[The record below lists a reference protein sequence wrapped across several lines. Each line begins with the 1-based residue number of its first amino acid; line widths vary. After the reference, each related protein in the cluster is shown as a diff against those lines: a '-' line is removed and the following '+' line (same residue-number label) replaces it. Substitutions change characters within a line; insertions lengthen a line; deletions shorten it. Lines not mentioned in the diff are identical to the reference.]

1 MNSEHPDTRR
11 GFLRRLADPGRRRPE
26 PPGPPTTPLR
36 LHIGAA
42 CLMRHRVECRLC
54 AEACDTRAVRVVP
67 AVGGVAQLRLDPSAC
82 TGCGDCV
89 APCPVGAALLGPVDP
104 DDSAKRLP

>member
-1 MNSEHPDTRR
+1 MNAPGSRR
-11 GFLRRLADPGRRRPE
+11 GFLRRMIDPAGRTAPA
-26 PPGPPTTPLR
+26 GPANTPMR
-36 LHIGAA
+36 LQIGER
-42 CLMRHRVECRLC
+42 CLVRHRIECRLC

-89 APCPVGAALLGPVDP
+89 APCPVGAALLGPIDP